1 MKKTLI
7 AALTLCLLCA
17 AGLAAS
23 PGAGFYGTFIEAEA
37 TGGVWLGFPAQVYF
51 DGAWHNK
58 QIAPLIKVGVN
69 VYLTDFFYLGPVFN
83 LVPVYSYDN
92 YYDDNSSG
100 FIEVGAALGIRFIF
114 SEVLALKV
122 GAELGNRFTW
132 GNYTRSQVDGVGVN
146 LNVELQYNLG
156 DVFLVINPGFL
167 SQVAGSEE
175 HGASYYFLSWAP
187 IVFVNVGIAF
197 NLMER

>member
-1 MKKTLI
+1 MRKTLI
-7 AALTLCLLCA
+7 AALALCLLCA

-23 PGAGFYGTFIEAEA
+23 PGAGFYGTFLEAEA
-37 TGGVWLGFPAQVYF
+37 TGGVWLGFPSQVYF

-58 QIAPLIKVGVN
+58 QIAPLVKVGLN

-146 LNVELQYNLG
+146 LNVEMQINLG
-156 DVFLVINPGFL
+156 DVVLVINPGFL

-175 HGASYYFLSWAP
+175 HGSSYYFLSWAP
-187 IVFVNVGIAF
+187 IVFINAGISF
-197 NLMER
+197 TLMER